1 LEIDWISKA
10 MVNFNYSLGSGIN
23 RFQLKQYVNGTN
35 GFYAHFDN
43 STEHYVTIELPYE
56 STKEKKRQN
65 KIPCHSFLVY
75 KSGLVTQSGPDE
87 VLMKQALCKF
97 IHLFEKIKPFV
108 VTQEE

>member
-1 LEIDWISKA
+1 

-23 RFQLKQYVNGTN
+23 RFQLKQYVNGTE

-56 STKEKKRQN
+56 SIKEKKRQN

-87 VLMKQALCKF
+87 GLMKQALTKF
-97 IHLFEKIKPFV
+97 IHLFEKIKPYV
-108 VTQEE
+108 ITEE